1 MVSGDSGDKSQRNW
15 CRSCELC
22 TPYRSP
28 YLPAPVV
35 PPARWEES
43 NDGDWW
49 IVYSLPLIEIS
60 TDGARGLSIPRL
72 LLGMSCAKRRNDSI
86 VR

>member
-1 MVSGDSGDKSQRNW
+1 MGLWSLGIPGTNHKGTGVDHAS
-15 CRSCELC
+15 C

-35 PPARWEES
+35 PPVRWEES

-72 LLGMSCAKRRNDSI
+72 LLGMSCA
-86 VR
+86 